1 MAIAM
6 MRQTL
11 NNAILTV
18 ETAVD
23 HASFLISV
31 QIVLVLEE
39 LLVLMCSILYLVMV
53 IAMTR
58 QTMFTA
64 YMMALTAADLPLIQ
78 TPALI
83 AYVMVSLSLY
93 TIHLFLYSDIL
104 NFELF
109 S

>member
-31 QIVLVLEE
+31 QIALVLEV
-39 LLVLMCSILYLVMV
+39 LLGVMWSMHWLVMD
-53 IAMTR
+53 IATTI

-64 YMMALTAADLPLIQ
+64 YMMALTAADFPLIQ
-78 TPALI
+78 TLALI
-83 AYVMVSLSLY
+83 AYVMVSQQLRKVS
-93 TIHLFLYSDIL
+93 HF
-104 NFELF
+104 
-109 S
+109 